1 MDKVVNIEE
10 RIEGQKQKKQLER
23 HRGKIEAIQKLIQ
36 CTSCHMRC
44 AMCGHHL
51 KDAVSS
57 HDALSSSFAFAFCEN
72 CRDEFDDFLSISKGE
87 KRPDV
92 FWHNKEWIDMLSA
105 WLNYRQA
112 VNGFMN
118 SPEFRLLL
126 EELDPES

>member
-51 KDAVSS
+51 KDA
-57 HDALSSSFAFAFCEN
+57 FAFAFCEN

-87 KRPDV
+87 KPPDV